1 MVDDDAG
8 RGEAAAAPG
17 PGVTPSGR
25 RQWLPSGFGGLV
37 ALGAIALLAGFAGG
51 RWLALG
57 RSGSPGPGTIEELA
71 GTLSAEGAATSAAQ
85 AASPPDTGGLSVGLV
100 RPGAASVGE
109 PVPDF
114 TLSRPDG
121 GDLRL
126 ADYAGKPFLINF
138 FATWCI
144 PCELEMPLLQA
155 AYENHA
161 ADDLVVV
168 GVDFEETAEVV
179 APWLEEKGITFPVG
193 LDSDGALS
201 RGPYR
206 VSTLPTSV
214 LVGADGDVA
223 VIRRGAF
230 AEKELEKALAFI
242 LP

>member
-1 MVDDDAG
+1 MGDDDTG
-8 RGEAAAAPG
+8 RGEAAG
-17 PGVTPSGR
+17 LRS
-25 RQWLPSGFGGLV
+25 RQTGGLI
-37 ALGAIALLAGFAGG
+37 ALGAVALLVGFAGG
-51 RWLALG
+51 RWLA
-57 RSGSPGPGTIEELA
+57 SGNSDSPGPATIEDLA
-71 GTLSAEGAATSAAQ
+71 ATLSAEGAATSAAQ
-85 AASPPDTGGLSVGLV
+85 TAASPDTGGLSVGLV
-100 RPGAASVGE
+100 RPGSASVGE
-109 PVPDF
+109 PAPDF

-126 ADYAGKPFLINF
+126 DAYADKPILINF

-155 AYENHA
+155 AYENHG
-161 ADDLVVV
+161 ADGLVVI
-168 GVDFEETAEVV
+168 GIDFEETPDVV
-179 APWLEEKGITFPVG
+179 APWIEEKGITFPVG

-201 RGPYR
+201 QGPYR